1 MCNNE
6 QIKDRESINLKDL
19 VSLFFCMFLITR
31 NAVKRNIIEPEEITE
46 LSRSLN
52 KNAVFP

>member
-6 QIKDRESINLKDL
+6 QIKDRGSINLKDL
-19 VSLFFCMFLITR
+19 VSLFFCMFLIIR